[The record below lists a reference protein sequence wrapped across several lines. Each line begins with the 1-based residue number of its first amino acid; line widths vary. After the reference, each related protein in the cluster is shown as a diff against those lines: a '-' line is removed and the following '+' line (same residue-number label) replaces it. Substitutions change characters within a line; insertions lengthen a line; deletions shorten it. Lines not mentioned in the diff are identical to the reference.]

1 MAVLLDEV
9 ADKGGMNIRLHFE
22 TGGQTVSV

>member
-22 TGGQTVSV
+22 TGGADGLS